1 MSASA
6 VIKIVHQ
13 REHSDCGLACISM
26 YLGSSYE
33 DVLRVVSTLDR
44 HKGKRGLWSNTIKR
58 VAASLGHTLK
68 VRRRIEWDDDY
79 GILRLPDHAVILRN
93 GLIIETNGTVWEADT
108 YLRNR
113 VIERDECELFVCED

>member
-1 MSASA
+1 MFQFCAA
-6 VIKIVHQ
+6 NAF
-13 REHSDCGLACISM
+13 EMISQ
-26 YLGSSYE
+26 SS
-33 DVLRVVSTLDR
+33 
-44 HKGKRGLWSNTIKR
+44 
-58 VAASLGHTLK
+58 K